1 MNAPDRATPSE
12 AAAAIVSLISDAKFR
27 VLALSVTGLLLLWFV
42 AAAVWVAMPVWLL
55 VAAWWY
61 RHARTDDWLV
71 LALAGLPFWWA
82 TGLAQYAIP
91 ALAGLGVIGAIR
103 AEPLR
108 GRIKDAWESLGLEKW
123 LALGAFLSMIPSV
136 LVVSEPGRIFTYIRT
151 VGLTGVALAGLL
163 VASAWSRKHD
173 ARRLLH
179 FLVGFAGVVGLW
191 TLAQVVYKGSIHLPL
206 QRTASLL
213 EWLPGK
219 AGELTSRAVG
229 EAAGIKYE
237 NVGGGRLVVRP
248 HAFFIHAV
256 VTGAMSALLGPLI
269 WRRIRHVPVWR
280 AVAAAFFAGLTGIML
295 VSSLARGAYLGVAIT
310 VPLFAVIFWPD
321 IRRVAPK
328 VLAGGLAIAI
338 AVSGIVLLTRG
349 GEARARQSSQLAEG
363 SFVSRAA
370 YYRATLRA
378 IPQHPLFGHGTQ
390 RDNVAAPLQVPDGT
404 RILEIPKGTTV
415 SVYGD
420 GSGGHYLLH
429 DLPAEPDRRIHVPSD
444 RTVAAPETGDF
455 RAPDGAH
462 ADVLADGGEEAIVS
476 NAERGIIVVR
486 KFPSGRQ
493 ERIYF
498 SNDAAQQAR
507 LISTPDRDPPLGSHS
522 TLLGVGYKYGIL
534 GLLAFVA
541 LWAYTG
547 LAPLRTL
554 RGGTRPLF
562 DDARA
567 LWFGITAFGAQF
579 LIYEYDFDS
588 SSPVI
593 FYLLSGLL
601 IGLSARPARVELS
614 PEPDSPA
621 EPARATSR

>member
-1 MNAPDRATPSE
+1 MNAPDRASLPE
-12 AAAAIVSLISDAKFR
+12 AAAAIVSLSKDPKFR
-27 VLALSVTGLLLLWFV
+27 VLGASCAGLVLLWFA
-42 AAAVWVAMPVWLL
+42 AAAVWVAMPVWL
-55 VAAWWY
+55 VAAGWWY
-61 RHARTDDWLV
+61 RRARTDDWLV
-71 LALAGLPFWWA
+71 LPLAGLPFWWA
-82 TGLAQYAIP
+82 TGLAQYVTP
-91 ALAGLGVIGAIR
+91 VLAGLGVLGGIWAD
-103 AEPLR
+103 PLR
-108 GRIKDAWESLGLEKW
+108 GRIKQAWESLGREKW
-123 LALGAFLSMIPSV
+123 LAVAAFGSMIPSV

-179 FLVGFAGVVGLW
+179 FLVGFAGVIGLW
-191 TLAQVVYKGSIHLPL
+191 TLAQVVYMGSIHLPL

-219 AGELTSRAVG
+219 AGELASRAVREG
-229 EAAGIKYE
+229 VGIKYE
-237 NVGGGRLVVRP
+237 NVGAGRLVVRP

-256 VTGAMSALLGPLI
+256 VTGAMASLLGPLI

-280 AVAAAFFAGLTGIML
+280 AIVAAFFSTLIGIML
-295 VSSLARGAYLGVAIT
+295 VSSLARGAYLGAAIAL
-310 VPLFAVIFWPD
+310 PLFAIVFWPD
-321 IRRVAPK
+321 VRRVSPK
-328 VLAGGLAIAI
+328 VLASGLAIAI
-338 AVSGIVLLTRG
+338 AVSGVVLLTRG
-349 GEARARQSSQLAEG
+349 EEAKARQDSPLAEG

-378 IPQHPLFGHGTQ
+378 IPQHPVFGHGTQ
-390 RDNVAAPLQVPDGT
+390 RDNVAAPLQIPDGT
-404 RILEIPKGTTV
+404 RVITLPAGTTAL
-415 SVYGD
+415 VYSD
-420 GSGGHYLLH
+420 GRGGHYVQH
-429 DLPAEPDRRIHVPSD
+429 DLPGGTQSRIHVD
-444 RTVAAPETGDF
+444 ATRRVAAPESGTF
-455 RAPDGAH
+455 SPPAAAH
-462 ADVLADGGEEAIVS
+462 RDLLADETDEAIVS
-476 NAERGIIVVR
+476 NAETGIIVVR

-498 SNDAAQQAR
+498 DNASLQQAR

-547 LAPLRTL
+547 LAPLRTI
-554 RGGTRPLF
+554 RGGAQPLF

-567 LWFGITAFGAQF
+567 LWFGIVAFGAQF

-601 IGLSARPARVELS
+601 IGMSARPSQVELS
-614 PEPDSPA
+614 PE
-621 EPARATSR
+621 EPAAPVRSAIR

>member
-1 MNAPDRATPSE
+1 MNAPDRATPPE
-12 AAAAIVSLISDAKFR
+12 ATAAIVSLASDAKFR
-27 VLALSVTGLLLLWFV
+27 VLALSCAGLLLLWFV
-42 AAAVWVAMPVWLL
+42 AAAVWVAMPLWIL
-55 VAAWWY
+55 ASAWWY
-61 RHARTDDWLV
+61 RRARTDDWLV
-71 LALAGLPFWWA
+71 LPLAGLPFWWA
-82 TGLAQYAIP
+82 TGLAQYVTP
-91 ALAGLGVIGAIR
+91 ALAGIGVIGAIW
-103 AEPLR
+103 ADPLR
-108 GRIKDAWESLGLEKW
+108 GRIQAAWDSLGLEKW
-123 LALGAFLSMIPSV
+123 LVVAASLSMIPSV

-151 VGLTGVALAGLL
+151 VGLTTVALAGLL
-163 VASAWSRKHD
+163 VVSAWARKHD

-191 TLAQVVYKGSIHLPL
+191 TLAQVIYKGSIHLPL

-219 AGELTSRAVG
+219 AGELTSRAVREG
-229 EAAGIKYE
+229 VGIKYE
-237 NVGGGRLVVRP
+237 NVGAGRLVVRP

-256 VTGAMSALLGPLI
+256 VTGAMATLLGPLI

-280 AVAAAFFAGLTGIML
+280 AVIAGFFASLIGIML
-295 VSSLARGAYLGVAIT
+295 VSSLARGAYLGAAIT
-310 VPLFAVIFWPD
+310 APLFAVVFWPD
-321 IRRVAPK
+321 IRRVSMK
-328 VLAGGLAIAI
+328 VLIPGLAIAV
-338 AVSGIVLLTRG
+338 AVSGLVLVTRG
-349 GEARARQSSQLAEG
+349 GEAKARQSSQLAEG

-390 RDNVAAPLQVPDGT
+390 RDNAAAPLQVPDGT
-404 RILEIPKGTTV
+404 RIVELAAGTV
-415 SVYGD
+415 AYVYAD
-420 GSGGHYLLH
+420 GNGGHYIQH
-429 DLPAEPDRRIHVPSD
+429 DVPDGTQQRVHVTADRR
-444 RTVAAPETGDF
+444 VAAPASGRFDPP
-455 RAPDGAH
+455 AGAH
-462 ADVLADGGEEAIVS
+462 RDALDAGADEAIVS
-476 NAERGIIVVR
+476 NADTGIIVVR

-498 SNDAAQQAR
+498 NNDAVQQAR

-534 GLLAFVA
+534 GLLAFLA

-567 LWFGITAFGAQF
+567 LWFGVTAFGAQF

-588 SSPVI
+588 ASPVI

-601 IGLSARPARVELS
+601 IGLSARPPAS
-614 PEPDSPA
+614 GDAPDQ
-621 EPARATSR
+621 PARPAHATTS